1 MRTLVGQFAR
11 FGVIGAIGFVID
23 TSVFALLIWTFLSAE
38 SLHEGPLIAKVIST
52 TLAIIFNWIGNRLW
66 TFRAH
71 RGRQLLR
78 EGIEFAIVSLGGM
91 LIGLACLWVSHYL
104 LGFTSELADL
114 VSSNVI
120 GLGLGTLFRFTLYR
134 TWVFAPHRG
143 DPEPSV
149 FPELGTGPVVAV
161 GSAAAETGVV
171 PARRAPGLA
180 GQAVAAV
187 DHDG

>member
-1 MRTLVGQFAR
+1 VRTLVGQFAR

-23 TSVFALLIWTFLSAE
+23 TSVFALLIVTFLSAD

-52 TLAIIFNWIGNRLW
+52 TLAIVFNWMGNRFW

-78 EGIEFAIVSLGGM
+78 EGVEFGIVSLGGM

-104 LGFTSELADL
+104 LGFTSELAD
-114 VSSNVI
+114 VISSNVI

-143 DPEPSV
+143 EPEPSV
-149 FPELGTGPVVAV
+149 FPELGTGPVGTPEAPKIQL
-161 GSAAAETGVV
+161 AARLRD
-171 PARRAPGLA
+171 PARVEPKT
-180 GQAVAAV
+180 Q
-187 DHDG
+187 

>member
-23 TSVFALLIWTFLSAE
+23 TSVFAILILGFLSADN
-38 SLHEGPLIAKVIST
+38 LHEGPLIAKVIST
-52 TLAIIFNWIGNRLW
+52 TLAIVFNWMGNRFW

-71 RGRQLLR
+71 RGRQLMR
-78 EGIEFAIVSLGGM
+78 EGIEFGIVSLGGM

-114 VSSNVI
+114 IASNVI
-120 GLGLGTLFRFTLYR
+120 GLGLGTVFRFTLYR

-149 FPELGTGPVVAV
+149 FPELGTGATETIADSRP
-161 GSAAAETGVV
+161 STRRRAAAIAPADVV
-171 PARRAPGLA
+171 RRSG
-180 GQAVAAV
+180 
-187 DHDG
+187 